1 VSGAPAP
8 DGPAGDTL
16 GQAFCRENLGTF
28 LSDAPREPGRRV
40 LRRLALRVLVVLL
53 LLAAG
58 DLVVRRLVP
67 PESLL
72 PWMDREFASYTV
84 KLDRFEHAPA
94 PDLLF
99 LGNSRVHDGIV
110 PSIFADALQQSWGR
124 PARVFNL
131 GLMNAK
137 AAELAAVARGHLP
150 DPPPKRIVIGIS
162 GTEFTNVAEFQYASR
177 FLWSGS
183 EFCDYLRRTPAS
195 RLEREHIENW
205 LGASIGKAWYCF
217 AERDALQLALE
228 SRVRE
233 LFGQPDQNRN
243 VRLRISRYNRLDA
256 LSADGTSNE
265 GLPQPN
271 LAAMLAQG
279 DDVRIPPYSLGD
291 TSEITRGADY
301 PLMRAVLTEL
311 AARGCRVA
319 LVEVPPS
326 PWLQEQA
333 PEFHGDL
340 FRQRMAEFAGSLG
353 IPFVPMP
360 PSATFL
366 GNDAYVDANHLNR
379 NGAER
384 FSTILVKRLADT
396 GFFEG

>member
-1 VSGAPAP
+1 VSAPPPPA
-8 DGPAGDTL
+8 DPAGDTL
-16 GQAFCRENLGTF
+16 EQAFFRERPKAVV
-28 LSDAPREPGRRV
+28 SDAPREPGRRM
-40 LRRLALRVLVVLL
+40 LRRVALRALIVLL

-58 DLVVRRLVP
+58 DLLVRLLVP

-84 KLDRFEHAPA
+84 KVDRFEHAPA

-99 LGNSRVHDGIV
+99 LGNSRVHEGIV
-110 PSIFADALQQSWGR
+110 PSVFADALQQSWGR
-124 PARVFNL
+124 PVRVFNL

-137 AAELAAVARGHLP
+137 AEEFAAIVRGHLP
-150 DPPPKRIVIGIS
+150 DPPPARIVFGIS
-162 GTEFTNVAEFQYASR
+162 GTEFTHVDEFQYASR
-177 FLWSGS
+177 FLWSATDV
-183 EFCDYLRRTPAS
+183 CDYLHRTPAS
-195 RLEREHIENW
+195 RIEREHVENW
-205 LGASIGKAWYCF
+205 LEAAVGKAWYCF
-217 AERDALQLALE
+217 AERDALQAGLE
-228 SRVRE
+228 AQIRS
-233 LFGQPDQNRN
+233 LFGQPDENRA
-243 VRLRISRYNRLDA
+243 VRLRVSRYNRMDA

-265 GLPQPN
+265 GVPQSN
-271 LAAMLAQG
+271 LASMLAAG

-291 TSEITRGADY
+291 TREITRGADF

-333 PEFHGDL
+333 PEFHGDP

-353 IPFVPMP
+353 LPFVPMP
-360 PSATFL
+360 PSTTLL
-366 GNDAYVDANHLNR
+366 GNDAYVDANHLSHD
-379 NGAER
+379 GAAR
-384 FSTILVKRLADT
+384 FSAILVKRLAAT